1 MIQHVTSSIKHAPR
15 GPWNIIPGP
24 ENRIYR
30 TLTNTHMHIHT
41 KRRARQDPV
50 SANLHAYSHST
61 MFTPETR
68 KSEVDFTAFEG
79 NFAPLERC
87 YNAIA
92 WKLKGESP
100 IPPRLNIAVSI
111 FRQMRFWKL
120 AMDRWCKI
128 SRKRLNSFDIVF
140 RPILKLRGVGGEVS
154 SAWRRQ
160 HMSWSSDAKFPVR
173 AVLLTLY

>member
-1 MIQHVTSSIKHAPR
+1 MD
-15 GPWNIIPGP
+15 IIHGP
-24 ENRIYR
+24 ENKIHR
-30 TLTNTHMHIHT
+30 THTHTNTHTHIHT
-41 KRRARQDPV
+41 HRRAGQDPV
-50 SANLHAYSHST
+50 SASLHAYSQAI
-61 MFTPETR
+61 MFPPKTTKGR
-68 KSEVDFTAFEG
+68 VDFTAFEG

-128 SRKRLNSFDIVF
+128 SHKRLNFFDMLF
-140 RPILKLRGVGGEVS
+140 RPILKLRGLGGDVWG
-154 SAWRRQ
+154 AWRRQ
-160 HMSWSSDAKFPVR
+160 HMSCSSGATFPVR

>member
-15 GPWNIIPGP
+15 GPWNIILGP

-61 MFTPETR
+61 MFTPKTI

-87 YNAIA
+87 YNAIV
-92 WKLKGESP
+92 WKLKRESP
-100 IPPRLNIAVSI
+100 IPPGLNIVVST
-111 FRQMRFWKL
+111 FRQMRFGKL
-120 AMDRWCKI
+120 AMGRWCKI
-128 SRKRLNSFDIVF
+128 SCKRLNFFVVVF
-140 RPILKLRGVGGEVS
+140 RPILKLRGRGGDVWD
-154 SAWRRQ
+154 AWRRQ
-160 HMSWSSDAKFPVR
+160 HKSCSSGAKFPVR
-173 AVLLTLY
+173 AVLLTL